1 MKFNFIDIQSNLL
14 ENNIKL
20 ELINEIGQL
29 VLESTIL
36 QGSTLSIIQTHTLY
50 NGIYLL
56 KVLNNKNTKTY
67 KIIINK

>member
-56 KVLNNKNTKTY
+56 KVSNNKNTKTY